1 MLLDSPAYT
10 LHPAWAIKF
19 SEMQLFLNMP
29 KYLYSAV
36 DTVPRYICPD
46 TRTWLI
52 LAPIFM
58 PPLFDVSLLSS
69 VETAKFSDIAVKA
82 PLTNSLLVITT
93 KMS

>member
-1 MLLDSPAYT
+1 MFVKAGDTVMLLDSPAYT

-19 SEMQLFLNMP
+19 SEIQLFLNMP

-36 DTVPRYICPD
+36 DTVPSYICPD

-58 PPLFDVSLLSS
+58 LPLLDDISSLS
-69 VETAKFSDIAVKA
+69 FVK
-82 PLTNSLLVITT
+82 T
-93 KMS
+93 KRYHRMISWC